1 MGDDKL
7 PESYQARLDEL
18 KVEYDRDGDAVFDR
32 LVDDPIMYLLLLQ
45 RVNPEEAAKVIE
57 DGLIDA
63 GLTNADAYELI
74 EKLERMRK
82 H

>member
-7 PESYQARLDEL
+7 PENYQARLDEL

-45 RVNPEEAAKVIE
+45 WVNPKEAAKAFE
-57 DGLIDA
+57 DGFIDA
-63 GLTNADAYELI
+63 GMTNADAYELI

>member
-45 RVNPEEAAKVIE
+45 RVNPEEAAEVIE